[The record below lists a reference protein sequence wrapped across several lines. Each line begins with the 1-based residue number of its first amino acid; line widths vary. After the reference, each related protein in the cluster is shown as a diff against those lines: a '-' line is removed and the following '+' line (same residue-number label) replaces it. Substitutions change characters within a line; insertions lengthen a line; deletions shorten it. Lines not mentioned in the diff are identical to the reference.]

1 MAVISYLVDTR
12 ERLDDFD
19 IHYTANSLGKE
30 M

>member
-1 MAVISYLVDTR
+1 MADISYLVDTR

-19 IHYTANSLGKE
+19 IHYTANSLGKD